1 MVKIR
6 VSSKEEALEIIK
18 NKTMA
23 FKTKYQIL
31 KDIIIS
37 HPEILLKS
45 KQPDTAILYYLQRFK
60 GISTELKIEE
70 FEERMIPLSTIRNFR
85 QNLILEFKKDG
96 IWLDSFNKI
105 DDKATYIKK
114 EMRKDKKEL
123 GTFVRT
129 GDTEW
134 RLSK

>member
-1 MVKIR
+1 MR

-31 KDIIIS
+31 KDVIIL
-37 HPEILLKS
+37 HPEILIKS

-60 GISTELKIEE
+60 GISTELRIEE
-70 FEERMIPLSTIRNFR
+70 FEDRMIPLSTIRNFR
-85 QNLILEFKKDG
+85 QNLIIELKKDG
-96 IWLDSFNKI
+96 IWLDSFDKI
-105 DDKATYIKK
+105 EDKATYIKK

-129 GDTEW
+129 VDTEW

>member
-1 MVKIR
+1 MR

-31 KDIIIS
+31 KDVIIL

-60 GISTELKIEE
+60 GISTELRIEE
-70 FEERMIPLSTIRNFR
+70 FEDRMIPLSTIRNFR
-85 QNLILEFKKDG
+85 QNLIIELKKDG
-96 IWLDSFNKI
+96 IWLDSFDKI
-105 DDKATYIKK
+105 EDKATYIKK
-114 EMRKDKKEL
+114 KNAKRQK
-123 GTFVRT
+123 GVRYF
-129 GDTEW
+129 
-134 RLSK
+134 R

>member
-1 MVKIR
+1 MKIDNTQ
-6 VSSKEEALEIIK
+6 EILEVIR
-18 NKTMA
+18 NKTRNL
-23 FKTKYQIL
+23 KTKHNIL
-31 KDIIIS
+31 KSIIVS
-37 HPEILLKS
+37 HPEIILKS

-60 GISTELKIEE
+60 GISTELRIEE
-70 FEERMIPLSTIRNFR
+70 FEDRMIPLSTIRNFR
-85 QNLILEFKKDG
+85 QNLIIELKKDG
-96 IWLDSFNKI
+96 IWLDSFDKI
-105 DDKATYIKK
+105 EDKATYIKK

>member
-1 MVKIR
+1 MKIDNTN
-6 VSSKEEALEIIK
+6 EILEVIR
-18 NKTMA
+18 NKTRNL
-23 FKTKYQIL
+23 KTKHNIL
-31 KDIIIS
+31 KSIIVS
-37 HPEILLKS
+37 HPEIILKS

-60 GISTELKIEE
+60 GISTELRIEE
-70 FEERMIPLSTIRNFR
+70 FEDRMIPLSTIRNFR
-85 QNLILEFKKDG
+85 QNLIIELKKDG
-96 IWLDSFNKI
+96 IWLDSFDKI
-105 DDKATYIKK
+105 EDKATYIKK

>member
-1 MVKIR
+1 MNKI
-6 VSSKEEALEIIK
+6 LNHIK
-18 NKTMA
+18 INE
-23 FKTKYQIL
+23 L
-31 KDIIIS
+31 
-37 HPEILLKS
+37 
-45 KQPDTAILYYLQRFK
+45 
-60 GISTELKIEE
+60 ISTSGQLKIEE

-96 IWLDSFNKI
+96 IWLDSFENIENK
-105 DDKATYIKK
+105 AMYIKK

>member
-1 MVKIR
+1 MR

-23 FKTKYQIL
+23 FKTKYQ
-31 KDIIIS
+31 
-37 HPEILLKS
+37 
-45 KQPDTAILYYLQRFK
+45 
-60 GISTELKIEE
+60 KIE
-70 FEERMIPLSTIRNFR
+70 
-85 QNLILEFKKDG
+85 
-96 IWLDSFNKI
+96 
-105 DDKATYIKK
+105 DKATYIKK

>member
-6 VSSKEEALEIIK
+6 VSSKEEALEI
-18 NKTMA
+18 
-23 FKTKYQIL
+23 
-31 KDIIIS
+31 
-37 HPEILLKS
+37 
-45 KQPDTAILYYLQRFK
+45 
-60 GISTELKIEE
+60 
-70 FEERMIPLSTIRNFR
+70 IRNFR

-96 IWLDSFNKI
+96 IWLDSFENIENK
-105 DDKATYIKK
+105 AMYIKK

-134 RLSK
+134 RLLK

>member
-1 MVKIR
+1 ME
-6 VSSKEEALEIIK
+6 VSSKDELLEIIK
-18 NKTMA
+18 NKTMN

-31 KDIIIS
+31 KDIIIL

-45 KQPDTAILYYLQRFK
+45 KQSDTAILYYLQRFK
-60 GISTELKIEE
+60 GISTKLRIEE

-85 QNLILEFKKDG
+85 QNLIIELKKDE
-96 IWLDSFNKI
+96 IWLDSFDKI
-105 DDKATYIKK
+105 EDKATYIKK

>member
-1 MVKIR
+1 ME
-6 VSSKEEALEIIK
+6 VSSKDELLKIIK
-18 NKTMA
+18 NKTMD

-45 KQPDTAILYYLQRFK
+45 KQPDTAILYYLQRLK
-60 GISTELKIEE
+60 EISTKLKIEE

-96 IWLDSFNKI
+96 IWLDSFKNI
-105 DDKATYIKK
+105 EDKATYIKK

>member
-1 MVKIR
+1 MKIDNTQ
-6 VSSKEEALEIIK
+6 EILEAIR
-18 NKTMA
+18 NKTRNL
-23 FKTKYQIL
+23 KTKHNIL
-31 KDIIIS
+31 KSIIVS

-60 GISTELKIEE
+60 GISTELRIEE
-70 FEERMIPLSTIRNFR
+70 FEDRMIPLSTIRNFR

-96 IWLDSFNKI
+96 IWLDSFENIENK
-105 DDKATYIKK
+105 AMYIKK

>member
-1 MVKIR
+1 ME
-6 VSSKEEALEIIK
+6 VSSKDELLKIIK
-18 NKTMA
+18 NKTMD

-31 KDIIIS
+31 KDIIIL

-60 GISTELKIEE
+60 EISTKLKIEE

-85 QNLILEFKKDG
+85 QNLIVEFKKDG
-96 IWLDSFNKI
+96 IWLDSFENI
-105 DDKATYIKK
+105 ENKATYIKK

-134 RLSK
+134 RLLK

>member
-1 MVKIR
+1 ME
-6 VSSKEEALEIIK
+6 VSSKDELLEIIK
-18 NKTMA
+18 NKTMN

-31 KDIIIS
+31 KDIIIL

-60 GISTELKIEE
+60 GISTKLRIEE

-85 QNLILEFKKDG
+85 QNLIIELKKDE
-96 IWLDSFNKI
+96 IWLDSFDKI
-105 DDKATYIKK
+105 EDKATYIKK